1 MGEKIERS
9 TAAERLVDA
18 LNVLVLAIVYLNKNV
33 RKNIF

>member
-9 TAAERLVDA
+9 TVAERLVD
-18 LNVLVLAIVYLNKNV
+18 VLAALALAIIYLNKNV